1 VASGGC
7 GGAVLDVP
15 DRPRRWAATALAVLV
30 VWWLLRWAVRC
41 EPCPITP
48 FNGALLLFAL
58 IVPVGTWA
66 SPAREVTLPEAV
78 RVVLGLIVFR
88 AVAMAVNKR
97 YKFAPTVGGLLPDRI
112 GAHRD
117 RPFGH
122 SVVG

>member
-1 VASGGC
+1 
-7 GGAVLDVP
+7 
-15 DRPRRWAATALAVLV
+15 VLV
-30 VWWLLRWAVRC
+30 VWLLLRWAVRC
-41 EPCPITP
+41 ELCPITP

-58 IVPVGTWA
+58 IVPVGIWA

-88 AVAMAVNKR
+88 AVAMAVNKCH
-97 YKFAPTVGGLLPDRI
+97 KFAPTVGGLLPDRI